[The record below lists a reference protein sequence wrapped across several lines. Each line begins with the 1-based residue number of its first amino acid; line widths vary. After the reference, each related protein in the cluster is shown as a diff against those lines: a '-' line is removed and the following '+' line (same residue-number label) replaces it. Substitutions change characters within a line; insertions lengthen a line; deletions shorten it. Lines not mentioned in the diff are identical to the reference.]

1 MMRATQMQNEIATEP
16 RDVEH
21 RRRVTTVKQPSP
33 PPSPPEAIARIR
45 LELIRCTTL
54 YTYTSRV
61 RETQLITPS
70 NVLQTKLD
78 LIYR

>member
-1 MMRATQMQNEIATEP
+1 MQNEIATEP

-45 LELIRCTTL
+45 LELIRCTRT
-54 YTYTSRV
+54 RV
-61 RETQLITPS
+61 VYAKR
-70 NVLQTKLD
+70 N
-78 LIYR
+78 

>member
-1 MMRATQMQNEIATEP
+1 MQNEIATEP

-45 LELIRCTTL
+45 LELIRCTRT
-54 YTYTSRV
+54 RV
-61 RETQLITPS
+61 VYAKLITPS